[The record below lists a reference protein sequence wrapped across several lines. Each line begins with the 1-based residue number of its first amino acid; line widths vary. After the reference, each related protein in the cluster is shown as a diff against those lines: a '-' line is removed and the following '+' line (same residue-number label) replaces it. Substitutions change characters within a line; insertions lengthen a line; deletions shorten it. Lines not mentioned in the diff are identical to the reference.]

1 MSSTWIL
8 LLAHGS
14 RRAEWAEPFHTVLQ
28 RVRAA
33 RPDCRVELAFLESM
47 TPLLP
52 DALRAAAQS
61 GCRELHLAPLLLGAG
76 GHLRGDIPRAVDAVV
91 REHPALRVHVAA
103 AAGAHAA
110 VVDALAVYASAS
122 APRV

>member
-1 MSSTWIL
+1 MPSTWIL

-14 RRAEWAEPFHTVLQ
+14 RRPEWAEPFHAVLQ

-52 DALRAAAQS
+52 DALRAAAQA
-61 GCRELHLAPLLLGAG
+61 GCRELYLAPLLLGAG
-76 GHLRGDIPRAVDAVV
+76 GHLRGDIPRAVDAVA
-91 REHPALRVHVAA
+91 REHTALRVHVAE
-103 AAGAHAA
+103 AAGAHPA
-110 VVDALAVYASAS
+110 VVDALAAYATTA
-122 APRV
+122 APRD